1 MQWDLLWWINT
12 PTIATTNLIRLYVY
26 LYKDMFETGLSCHRG
41 THIQVLSPEKP
52 RKICKRTFQKLKSA
66 YEHIFSST
74 SIFAYW
80 HTSIPYESI
89 KKRFVS
95 FNKLMLELNHSRC
108 IYRFFLITN
117 FFWIILAI
125 DPVSFEAGIINMQS
139 YRMRT
144 RCNNFERVT
153 FLFLSNIT
161 VSGMRYNRVWRGS
174 IVFRA
179 L

>member
-1 MQWDLLWWINT
+1 
-12 PTIATTNLIRLYVY
+12 
-26 LYKDMFETGLSCHRG
+26 MFETGLSCHRG

-117 FFWIILAI
+117 FFWIWLKMTESQTLPWLFLISRILAI